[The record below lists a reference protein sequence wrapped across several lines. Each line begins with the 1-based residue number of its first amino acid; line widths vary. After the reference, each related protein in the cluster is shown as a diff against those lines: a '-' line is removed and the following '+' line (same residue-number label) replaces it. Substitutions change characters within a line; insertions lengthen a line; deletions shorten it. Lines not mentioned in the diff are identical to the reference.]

1 VRVEVSVWLA
11 PEADVLRALGVLR
24 GEGGVDVEVA
34 EIEKD
39 AVRVAVGMWAERAA
53 DSHALAAG
61 LRASCLER
69 LRTEGL
75 SSGTGA

>member
-1 VRVEVSVWLA
+1 MRVEVSVWLT
-11 PEADVLRALGVLR
+11 PDTDVVRALRVLR
-24 GEGGVDVEVA
+24 GEGGADVEVA

-39 AVRVAVGMWAERAA
+39 GVRVAIGMWAERAA
-53 DSHALAAG
+53 DARSLAAG